1 VPLYLSLLEDPSDRV
16 INAAAIALGKTGD
29 ARALPALLK
38 LPAHPSWKNQSLIS
52 ALAGLK
58 ELRDPRGAELAL
70 SALADVAGARWV
82 LATPVW
88 DYPLA
93 AAETLAAL
101 GQGWRGM
108 PLLVPRLQAALQA
121 EEPAGAFYTTL
132 LIAALGDGGAA
143 PVFERLMNHHSGQQE
158 ALEALATLRQRWVQ
172 ATAAAS
178 AAR

>member
-1 VPLYLSLLEDPSDRV
+1 M
-16 INAAAIALGKTGD
+16 ALGKTGD

-38 LPAHPSWKNQSLIS
+38 LPTHPSWKKQSLIS

-58 ELRDPRGAELAL
+58 ELRDPRGAELAP
-70 SALADVAGARWV
+70 SALADVARARWV

-108 PLLVPRLQAALQA
+108 PLLVPRPPAALRA
-121 EEPAGAFYTTL
+121 EEPADVFYTTL
-132 LIAALGDGGAA
+132 LIAALGDGGAV
-143 PVFERLMNHHSGQQE
+143 PVFEQLVDHHTGQPA
-158 ALEALATLRQRWVQ
+158 ALEALSTLRQRWEQ
-172 ATAAAS
+172 AATAS
-178 AAR
+178 APR